1 MLLEDRI
8 AALELRVGRLERPGA
23 PREDLHTTP
32 ERPTSVAPPAPRTAP
47 VIASPRPA
55 PVIAPPRPAPQP
67 KPARE
72 PIALEDFLGGRV
84 LAWIG
89 GVAVIAGLAFL
100 LTVAISRGWI
110 GESGRTALAAAVS
123 TALLI
128 AGARAREKRVRN
140 DAALAAAAA
149 GVAGLFGTLVVAGQV
164 YDLIPL
170 ALALSLSMAVG
181 AAATALAVRWRAQVM
196 GWLGLIGALLAP
208 AVLGDHGSIA
218 FLAVA
223 YGATVA
229 VLVRERWTAL
239 LFTSFAIVTPQWVF
253 SLTSPEPSPPLTV
266 LTLVVFGAL
275 TAAAAVG
282 FEIRRRETTVRVPA
296 VILLVLN
303 AIVLDAVGALT
314 LHPAGPWLAA
324 VAAAHLV
331 VGLVRIPRVSR
342 ELSLVALGLGVILA
356 DIAFAALTS
365 GLPLTLGWAAS
376 AVGFGWLLRRAK
388 TDTDRAL
395 AMAGLG
401 GHLASALMHAL
412 VVDVP
417 GQSLGGGDAGLA
429 AVVAIAAIGV
439 SAAVSG
445 RLAVRFRI
453 PLDALALAALAYA
466 SALTLDGVA
475 LTVALAGQAAGLA
488 ALARRDPDPVATYG
502 AAAFVLLAVTHVLGV
517 VAPLDALQTG
527 LAQPS
532 DAIAALVAV
541 AAAAALASR
550 APFGESAI
558 AVSLRAIS
566 VIALAYLAAQTLDGI
581 ALTAAFS
588 LEAAVLAALSVRLR
602 DEPAAIGAALMAGLA
617 LTYALA
623 TLAPPEALID
633 GLEAPA
639 AALAGLLAVLAALV
653 ASSRAR
659 FSDPN
664 VRVALDALVATV
676 ALYLASIEVVT
687 YAGAA
692 GQTALS
698 VLWAAAGVGALAAG
712 LVTDRARLRQGALAL
727 LALTAGKVFVYDLA
741 SLDSMARVGSLV
753 GMGLLLLAGGF
764 FWQRVRPRTMPDL
777 REAGADAR

>member
-1 MLLEDRI
+1 MSLEDRI
-8 AALELRVGRLERPGA
+8 AALELRVGRLEG
-23 PREDLHTTP
+23 
-32 ERPTSVAPPAPRTAP
+32 ERTSNVAPSPVVIPA
-47 VIASPRPA
+47 PRPA
-55 PVIAPPRPAPQP
+55 PVSVAPPKPA
-67 KPARE
+67 PARE

-84 LAWIG
+84 LAWLG
-89 GVAVIAGLAFL
+89 GIAVIAGLAFL

-110 GESGRTALAAAVS
+110 GESGRTVLAAAVS
-123 TALLI
+123 TALLV

-164 YDLIPL
+164 YELIPL
-170 ALALSLSMAVG
+170 ELALPLSLLVG
-181 AAATALAVRWRAQVM
+181 AAATGLAVRWRAQVM
-196 GWLGLIGALLAP
+196 GWLGLLGALLAP

-239 LFTSFAIVTPQWVF
+239 MFTAFAVTTLQWGF
-253 SLTSPEPSPPLTV
+253 WMTSPEPSPPATLLV
-266 LTLVVFGAL
+266 LVVFGAL
-275 TAAAAVG
+275 SAAAAVG
-282 FEIRRRETTVRVPA
+282 FEIRRRESAVRTEA
-296 VILLVLN
+296 VVLLVLN
-303 AIVLDAVGALT
+303 AFVLDVAGALT

-324 VAAAHLV
+324 VAAAHLL

-356 DIAFAALTS
+356 DIAFAVLTS

-388 TDTDRAL
+388 TDSDRAF

-417 GQSLGGGDAGLA
+417 GQALGGGDGGAA
-429 AVVAIAAIGV
+429 AVVAIAAVGV

-445 RLAVRFRI
+445 RLSGRFRI

-475 LTVALAGQAAGLA
+475 LTAALAGQAAGLA
-488 ALARRDPDPVATYG
+488 TLARRGGDPVATYG
-502 AAAFVLLAVTHVLGV
+502 AAAFVLLAVAHVLGV
-517 VAPLDALQTG
+517 VAPPAMLHTG
-527 LAQPS
+527 IPA
-532 DAIAALVAV
+532 DAIFALVAV
-541 AAAAALASR
+541 AAGAALASR
-550 APFGESAI
+550 APFAEPAI
-558 AVSLRAIS
+558 AVGLRAIT
-566 VIALAYLAAQTLDGI
+566 VAALAYLAALTLDGL
-581 ALTAAFS
+581 ALTAALSF
-588 LEAAVLAALSVRLR
+588 EAAVLAALSVRFD
-602 DEPAAIGAALMAGLA
+602 DEPAAIGATAMGGLA
-617 LTYALA
+617 LTYALTA
-623 TLAPPEALID
+623 LAPPDALID
-633 GLEAPA
+633 GLDAPA
-639 AALAGLLAVLAALV
+639 AAFAGLVAVLAAL
-653 ASSRAR
+653 AAGSRAR
-659 FSDPN
+659 FPDPKP
-664 VRVALDALVATV
+664 RGALEALAAVT
-676 ALYLASIEVVT
+676 ALYLASVEVVT
-687 YAGAA
+687 YAGEA

-698 VLWAAAGVGALAAG
+698 VLWAAAGVGTLAAG
-712 LVTDRARLRQGALAL
+712 LVLDRARLRQGALAL

-764 FWQRVRPRTMPDL
+764 FWQRVRPRAMPDL

>member
-1 MLLEDRI
+1 
-8 AALELRVGRLERPGA
+8 
-23 PREDLHTTP
+23 
-32 ERPTSVAPPAPRTAP
+32 
-47 VIASPRPA
+47 
-55 PVIAPPRPAPQP
+55 
-67 KPARE
+67 
-72 PIALEDFLGGRV
+72 
-84 LAWIG
+84 
-89 GVAVIAGLAFL
+89 
-100 LTVAISRGWI
+100 
-110 GESGRTALAAAVS
+110 
-123 TALLI
+123 
-128 AGARAREKRVRN
+128 
-140 DAALAAAAA
+140 
-149 GVAGLFGTLVVAGQV
+149 
-164 YDLIPL
+164 
-170 ALALSLSMAVG
+170 
-181 AAATALAVRWRAQVM
+181 
-196 GWLGLIGALLAP
+196 
-208 AVLGDHGSIA
+208 
-218 FLAVA
+218 
-223 YGATVA
+223 

-239 LFTSFAIVTPQWVF
+239 MFTAFSASTPQWVYWLLD
-253 SLTSPEPSPPLTV
+253 SEPSPAVTV
-266 LTLVVFGAL
+266 LTLVVFGVL
-275 TAAAAVG
+275 TTAAAVG
-282 FEIRRRETTVRVPA
+282 FEIRRRERTVHTEA
-296 VILLVLN
+296 VVLLVLN
-303 AIVLDAVGALT
+303 AFVLDVVGALA

-324 VAAAHLV
+324 VAVAHLA
-331 VGLVRIPRVSR
+331 VGLGGRRIPRVSH

-356 DIAFAALTS
+356 DIAFAALVS
-365 GLPLTLGWAAS
+365 GLPLTLGWAAG

-388 TDTDRAL
+388 TDGDRAL

-429 AVVAIAAIGV
+429 AIVAIAAIGV

-475 LTVALAGQAAGLA
+475 LTAALAGQAAGLA
-488 ALARRDPDPVATYG
+488 ALARRDRDPVATYG
-502 AAAFVLLAVTHVLGV
+502 APAFVLLAVAHVIGV
-517 VAPLDALQTG
+517 VAPLELLRTG
-527 LAQPS
+527 VPQPG

-550 APFGESAI
+550 APFAESAV
-558 AVSLRAIS
+558 AVALRAIS
-566 VIALAYLAAQTLDGI
+566 VAALAYLAALTLDGV

-617 LTYALA
+617 LTYALTA
-623 TLAPPEALID
+623 LAPPEALIN

-653 ASSRAR
+653 AASRAR
-659 FSDPN
+659 FSDTN
-664 VRVALDALVATV
+664 IRVALEALAAVAG
-676 ALYLASIEVVT
+676 LYLASVEVVT
-687 YAGAA
+687 YAGEA

-698 VLWAAAGVGALAAG
+698 VLWAAAGVGTLAAG
-712 LVTDRARLRQGALAL
+712 LVLDRARLRQGALAL